1 MGQIMMMRCA
11 AAFMGMLLLAAPVPA
26 MADDDRHAGYYF
38 PEPQS
43 EETYFPR
50 AETLLEAN
58 KERRLGFV
66 TGLTQSQLS
75 APYPLTHVVFAK
87 GAESEKLIIV
97 ALQDGMFDTIYR
109 ARAFLAAMTASART
123 TPIFGDLQAETSYT
137 FFDLAVLLGFEQIT
151 ISDGKL
157 FSHRIVFE

>member
-1 MGQIMMMRCA
+1 MGRNLIA
-11 AAFMGMLLLAAPVPA
+11 ILGGALTALGIAAAPVL
-26 MADDDRHAGYYF
+26 ADDSRHAGYYY

-43 EETYFPR
+43 EEVYHPR

-58 KERRLGFV
+58 RERRLGFV
-66 TGLTQSQLS
+66 TGLTQSQTQ
-75 APYPLTHVVFAK
+75 APYPMTHVMFAK

-97 ALQDGMFDTIYR
+97 ALQDGMFDTIFR

-123 TPIFGDLQAETSYT
+123 TPIFSDLQAETSYT
-137 FFDLAVLLGFEQIT
+137 FFDMAVLLGFEQIT

-157 FSHRIVFE
+157 FAHRIRLE